1 MGLVLLILGLV
12 FITNHHYTRSKT
24 EEVVEITT
32 SSVIQPTDSF
42 NEVYLKAEKY
52 YSSKNYT
59 QALRI
64 SLQLLQSNNSLNLS
78 ELILINQLIADIYF
92 ESRNSKD
99 AIKHY
104 KKTLNYLN
112 AIKREQLDFNL
123 STTSDS
129 SSEVS
134 FLRAKALLSMGTSFY
149 RLEDTNI
156 SKKLQ
161 DSARYFYHLEDTN
174 ISKKFQD
181 SALYFYYL
189 EGTNTP
195 KKFQDSALYYYEKIP
210 NIKGLNPKVLSVKA
224 RAYTNISAIYMNV
237 DRYGKAKEFA
247 LKAIKIHRNQN
258 NKVREAAALGNLSS
272 VFLREKKYNK
282 AKNLYFEA
290 LDLIRNEEKTEAL
303 KVREDLYFNLAF
315 NLYKLKDYK
324 SYDFQLLSHRIKDSL
339 REKEFRRMITEI
351 SMEFDFNSKK
361 KTLMRKEEHKRLR
374 VAAVCL
380 LVIFSLLYGVYYYK
394 LRQKNL
400 GLQLTQTKLIQ
411 HQNIE
416 KIKSES
422 QVRILNATIDGKES
436 ERKQIAETL
445 HDSVSTLL
453 SSANLH
459 LQATQSKF
467 NGKTPEEI
475 DKTKNIIMEA
485 SQVIRSLSHTLVS
498 SVLLKFG
505 LEYAIKDMACKYSN
519 SQIEI
524 QTNLGGIRRYHQNFE
539 IKTYNIIQEFLNNIL
554 KHSKAEKAIINLE
567 EVNGEL
573 VLKISDDG
581 IGFDKVKIKNK
592 EGLGLNQIEAR
603 IQMMKG
609 EFDICSSVNNG
620 TVIKVRLPILEK
632 EPIKYV

>member
-1 MGLVLLILGLV
+1 MGLVFV
-12 FITNHHYTRSKT
+12 TNHFIYSIA
-24 EEVVEITT
+24 EEVVKITT
-32 SSVIQPTDSF
+32 SSAIQQTDSF
-42 NEVYLKAEKY
+42 SIRYLKAKNY
-52 YSSKNYT
+52 FSSKNYT
-59 QALRI
+59 AALRT
-64 SLQLLQSNNSLNLS
+64 SLELLQSENSLTPKQ
-78 ELILINQLIADIYF
+78 LILINQLIADIYF

-99 AIKHY
+99 AIIYY
-104 KKTLNYLN
+104 KKALNYFN
-112 AIKREQLDFNL
+112 AFKREQLDLNS
-123 STTSDS
+123 STNVVL
-129 SSEVS
+129 SSEMN
-134 FLRAKALLSMGTSFY
+134 LKRAKVLLGIGTSFY

-156 SKKLQ
+156 SKKL
-161 DSARYFYHLEDTN
+161 L
-174 ISKKFQD
+174 
-181 SALYFYYL
+181 
-189 EGTNTP
+189 
-195 KKFQDSALYYYEKIP
+195 DSALYYYQKIS
-210 NIKGLNPKVLSVKA
+210 NIKDLTGEVLEVKS
-224 RAYTNISAIYMNV
+224 RAYTNMSAVYMNKNLSN
-237 DRYGKAKEFA
+237 KAKEFA
-247 LKAIKIHRNQN
+247 LKAIEIHRSQH
-258 NKVREAAALGNLSS
+258 NKENEAAALGNLSS
-272 VFLREKKYNK
+272 IFLREKKYDK

-290 LDLIRNEEKTEAL
+290 LDLIRNIETLKAL
-303 KVREDLYFNLAF
+303 KIREDLYFNLAF
-315 NLYKLKDYK
+315 NLYKVKDYK

-361 KTLMRKEEHKRLR
+361 KTLMRKEEYKRLR
-374 VAAVCL
+374 VAAVSL

-445 HDSVSTLL
+445 HDSVSALL

-524 QTNLGGIRRYHQNFE
+524 QTNLGEIRRYHQNFE

-609 EFDICSSVNNG
+609 AFDVCSSVNNG
-620 TVIKVRLPILEK
+620 TVIRVRLPILEK

>member
-1 MGLVLLILGLV
+1 MV
-12 FITNHHYTRSKT
+12 FVTNHFIYSIA
-24 EEVVEITT
+24 EEVVKITT
-32 SSVIQPTDSF
+32 SSAIQQTDSF
-42 NEVYLKAEKY
+42 SIRYLKAKNY
-52 YSSKNYT
+52 FSSKNYT
-59 QALRI
+59 AALRT
-64 SLQLLQSNNSLNLS
+64 SLELLQSENSLTPKQ
-78 ELILINQLIADIYF
+78 LILINQLIADIYF

-99 AIKHY
+99 AIIYY
-104 KKTLNYLN
+104 KKALNYFN
-112 AIKREQLDFNL
+112 AFKREQLDLNSSTNVVLSPEMNL
-123 STTSDS
+123 K
-129 SSEVS
+129 
-134 FLRAKALLSMGTSFY
+134 RAKVLLGIGTSFY

-156 SKKLQ
+156 SKKL
-161 DSARYFYHLEDTN
+161 L
-174 ISKKFQD
+174 
-181 SALYFYYL
+181 
-189 EGTNTP
+189 
-195 KKFQDSALYYYEKIP
+195 DSALYYYQKIS
-210 NIKGLNPKVLSVKA
+210 NIKDLTGEVLEVKS
-224 RAYTNISAIYMNV
+224 RAYTNMSAVYMNKNLSN
-237 DRYGKAKEFA
+237 KAKEFA
-247 LKAIKIHRNQN
+247 LKAIEIHRSQH
-258 NKVREAAALGNLSS
+258 NKENEAAALGNLSS
-272 VFLREKKYNK
+272 IFLREKKYDK

-290 LDLIRNEEKTEAL
+290 LDLIRNIETLKAL
-303 KVREDLYFNLAF
+303 KIREDLYFNLAF

-361 KTLMRKEEHKRLR
+361 KTLMRKEEYKRLR
-374 VAAVCL
+374 VAAVSL

-445 HDSVSTLL
+445 HDSVSALL

-524 QTNLGGIRRYHQNFE
+524 QTNLGEIRRYHQNFE

-609 EFDICSSVNNG
+609 AFDVCSSVNNG
-620 TVIKVRLPILEK
+620 TVIRVRLPILEK

>member
-1 MGLVLLILGLV
+1 MILGLV
-12 FITNHHYTRSKT
+12 FITNHHFIYSIA
-24 EEVVEITT
+24 EEVVKITT
-32 SSVIQPTDSF
+32 SSVIQQTDSF
-42 NEVYLKAEKY
+42 SIRYLKAKKY
-52 YSSKNYT
+52 YDSKNYT
-59 QALRI
+59 HALRI
-64 SLQLLQSNNSLNLS
+64 YLDLLQSEKSLTLKQ
-78 ELILINQLIADIYF
+78 LISINQKIADIYF

-99 AIKHY
+99 AIIYY
-104 KKTLNYLN
+104 KKTLNYFN
-112 AIKREQLDFNL
+112 ALIKREQLDLNSSTNVVLSPEMNL
-123 STTSDS
+123 K
-129 SSEVS
+129 
-134 FLRAKALLSMGTSFY
+134 RAKVLLGIGTSFY

-156 SKKLQ
+156 SKKL
-161 DSARYFYHLEDTN
+161 L
-174 ISKKFQD
+174 
-181 SALYFYYL
+181 
-189 EGTNTP
+189 
-195 KKFQDSALYYYEKIP
+195 DSALYYYQKIP
-210 NIKGLNPKVLSVKA
+210 NIKDLNGEVLEVKS
-224 RAYTNISAIYMNV
+224 RAYSNMSVIYMDD

-247 LKAIKIHRNQN
+247 LKAIKIDRSQH
-258 NKVREAAALGNLSS
+258 NKVNEAGALGNLSS
-272 VFLREKKYNK
+272 IFLREKKYNK
-282 AKNLYFEA
+282 AKKLYFEA
-290 LDLIRNEEKTEAL
+290 LDLIRNIKTPKAI

-324 SYDFQLLSHRIKDSL
+324 SYDFQKLSHRIKDSL

-361 KTLMRKEEHKRLR
+361 NTLMRKEEYKRLR
-374 VAAVCL
+374 VAAVSL

-445 HDSVSTLL
+445 HDSVCALL

-524 QTNLGGIRRYHQNFE
+524 QMNLGGIRRYHQNFE

-609 EFDICSSVNNG
+609 AFDVCSSVNNG
-620 TVIKVRLPILEK
+620 TVIRVRLPILEK

>member
-1 MGLVLLILGLV
+1 LGLV
-12 FITNHHYTRSKT
+12 FVTNHFIYSIA
-24 EEVVEITT
+24 EEVVKITT
-32 SSVIQPTDSF
+32 SSAIQQTDSF
-42 NEVYLKAEKY
+42 SIRYLKA
-52 YSSKNYT
+52 KNYFSSRNYT
-59 QALRI
+59 AALRT
-64 SLQLLQSNNSLNLS
+64 SLELLQSENSLTPKQ
-78 ELILINQLIADIYF
+78 LILINQLIADIYF

-99 AIKHY
+99 AIIYY
-104 KKTLNYLN
+104 KKALNYFN
-112 AIKREQLDFNL
+112 AFKREQLDLNSSTNVVLSPEMNL
-123 STTSDS
+123 K
-129 SSEVS
+129 
-134 FLRAKALLSMGTSFY
+134 RAKVLLGIGTSFY

-156 SKKLQ
+156 SKKL
-161 DSARYFYHLEDTN
+161 L
-174 ISKKFQD
+174 
-181 SALYFYYL
+181 
-189 EGTNTP
+189 
-195 KKFQDSALYYYEKIP
+195 DSALYYYQKIS
-210 NIKGLNPKVLSVKA
+210 NIKDLTGEVLEVKS
-224 RAYTNISAIYMNV
+224 RAYSNMSAVYMNKNLSN
-237 DRYGKAKEFA
+237 KAKEFA
-247 LKAIKIHRNQN
+247 LKAIEIHRSQH
-258 NKVREAAALGNLSS
+258 NKENEAAALGNLSS
-272 VFLREKKYNK
+272 IFLREKKYDK

-290 LDLIRNEEKTEAL
+290 LDLIRNIETLKAL
-303 KVREDLYFNLAF
+303 KIREDLYFNLAF

-361 KTLMRKEEHKRLR
+361 KTLMRKEEYKRLR
-374 VAAVCL
+374 VAAVSL

-445 HDSVSTLL
+445 HDSVSALL

-485 SQVIRSLSHTLVS
+485 SQVIRNLSHTLVS

-524 QTNLGGIRRYHQNFE
+524 QMNLGTIRRYHQNFE

-609 EFDICSSVNNG
+609 AFDVCSSVNNG
-620 TVIKVRLPILEK
+620 TFIRVRLPILEK

>member
-1 MGLVLLILGLV
+1 MGLVFV
-12 FITNHHYTRSKT
+12 TNHFIYSIA
-24 EEVVEITT
+24 EEVVKITT
-32 SSVIQPTDSF
+32 SSAIQQTDSF
-42 NEVYLKAEKY
+42 SIRYLKAKNY
-52 YSSKNYT
+52 FSSKNYT
-59 QALRI
+59 AALRT
-64 SLQLLQSNNSLNLS
+64 SLELLQSENSLTPKQ
-78 ELILINQLIADIYF
+78 LILINQLIADIYF

-99 AIKHY
+99 AIIYY
-104 KKTLNYLN
+104 KKALNYFN
-112 AIKREQLDFNL
+112 AFKREQLDLNSSTNVVLSPERNL
-123 STTSDS
+123 K
-129 SSEVS
+129 
-134 FLRAKALLSMGTSFY
+134 RAKVLLGIGTSFY

-156 SKKLQ
+156 SKKL
-161 DSARYFYHLEDTN
+161 L
-174 ISKKFQD
+174 
-181 SALYFYYL
+181 
-189 EGTNTP
+189 
-195 KKFQDSALYYYEKIP
+195 DSALYYYQKIS
-210 NIKGLNPKVLSVKA
+210 NIKDLTGEVLEVKS
-224 RAYTNISAIYMNV
+224 RAYSNMSAVYMNKNLSN
-237 DRYGKAKEFA
+237 KAKEFA
-247 LKAIKIHRNQN
+247 LKAIEIHRSQH
-258 NKVREAAALGNLSS
+258 NKENEAAALGNLSS
-272 VFLREKKYNK
+272 IFLREKKYDK

-290 LDLIRNEEKTEAL
+290 LDLIRNIETLKAL
-303 KVREDLYFNLAF
+303 KIREDLYFNLAF

-361 KTLMRKEEHKRLR
+361 KTLMRKEEYKRLR
-374 VAAVCL
+374 VAAVSL

-445 HDSVSTLL
+445 HDSVSALL

-485 SQVIRSLSHTLVS
+485 SQVIRNLSHTLVS

-524 QTNLGGIRRYHQNFE
+524 QMNLGTIRRYHQNFE

-609 EFDICSSVNNG
+609 AFDVCSSVNNG

>member
-1 MGLVLLILGLV
+1 MGLVFVINH
-12 FITNHHYTRSKT
+12 FIYSIA
-24 EEVVEITT
+24 EEVVKITT
-32 SSVIQPTDSF
+32 SSAIQQTDSF
-42 NEVYLKAEKY
+42 SIRYLKAKKY
-52 YSSKNYT
+52 YDSKNYT
-59 QALRI
+59 HALRI
-64 SLQLLQSNNSLNLS
+64 YLDLLQSEKSLTPKQ
-78 ELILINQLIADIYF
+78 LISINQKIADIYF

-99 AIKHY
+99 AIIYY
-104 KKTLNYLN
+104 KKTLNYFN
-112 AIKREQLDFNL
+112 AFKREQLDLNSSTNVVLSPEMNL
-123 STTSDS
+123 K
-129 SSEVS
+129 
-134 FLRAKALLSMGTSFY
+134 RAKVLLGIGNSFY

-156 SKKLQ
+156 SKKL
-161 DSARYFYHLEDTN
+161 L
-174 ISKKFQD
+174 
-181 SALYFYYL
+181 
-189 EGTNTP
+189 
-195 KKFQDSALYYYEKIP
+195 DSALYYYQKIS
-210 NIKGLNPKVLSVKA
+210 NIKDLTGEVLEVKS
-224 RAYTNISAIYMNV
+224 RAYSNMSAIYMNKNLCN
-237 DRYGKAKEFA
+237 KAKEFA
-247 LKAIKIHRNQN
+247 LKAIEIHRSQH
-258 NKVREAAALGNLSS
+258 NKVNEAAALGNLSS
-272 VFLREKKYNK
+272 IFLREKKYNK

-290 LDLIRNEEKTEAL
+290 LDLIRNIETTKAL

-374 VAAVCL
+374 VAAVSL
-380 LVIFSLLYGVYYYK
+380 LVIFSLLYGLYYYK

-445 HDSVSTLL
+445 HDSVSALL

-505 LEYAIKDMACKYSN
+505 LEYALKDMACKYSN

-524 QTNLGGIRRYHQNFE
+524 QMNLGGIRRYHQNFE

-609 EFDICSSVNNG
+609 AFDVCSSVNNG
-620 TVIKVRLPILEK
+620 TVIRVRLPILEK